1 MDNLFLYGT
10 VSILAFIA
18 LISLWAY
25 IFQNINKDIQ
35 YRIIRRGE
43 GYAIQKRGTFKWHI
57 MTDETGLELIFGDRM
72 IAGMIVA
79 EALKQSRAEKG
90 L

>member
-1 MDNLFLYGT
+1 MEYFLIGILC
-10 VSILAFIA
+10 VIVVISI
-18 LISLWAY
+18 WAH
-25 IFQNINKDIQ
+25 IFQTINPDVQ

>member
-18 LISLWAY
+18 LISLWAH
-25 IFQNINKDIQ
+25 IFQTINPDVQ